1 MHRSFILVSLLLSGF
16 LLSNPLSRADQ
27 IEWERSLE
35 QALERAA
42 AENIPVFIA
51 VNMDGEK
58 VCEELVENHYRHKRI
73 KKLSGNTA
81 NLFAS
86 KYYHKG
92 AGGKCPLAQGLS
104 CALHQQVE
112 KDIRKRIP
120 DLVSENEMIAPN
132 HIFLNPQGEVILSV
146 PYMIT
151 PEQLEWCMYEAI
163 RKVNP
168 DFSWSLSSGARAPRR
183 LIYGAVAAPGSVPD
197 TSMKAE
203 PLSPEE
209 LEEVKALIN
218 KSGRGVRFEAMQK
231 YFPSL
236 IVTESKEAMDCV
248 KTWLSHRW
256 SVNRGRTAR
265 LLHEIGRTSPP
276 SYWPVVAPYVS
287 HDKRDIRNEAV
298 VALEQLA
305 APKSLKTLT
314 RQLANEKDES
324 VRGNLYRAVASVG
337 RGSRSAESKVLKAA
351 EKEKKDYLRIH
362 ALIGLVYVE
371 NREKVLEV
379 LLKALNCDR
388 APIRAA
394 AAYTIAFRREVE
406 LAEALRIALE
416 GEQDP
421 KCLLHLKAA
430 VEALDGGSLEGVQGV
445 LEDYALD
452 EIDRDRMD

>member
-1 MHRSFILVSLLLSGF
+1 MHRTDILVSILFSGF
-16 LLSNPLSRADQ
+16 LLLSPLSTADQ
-27 IEWERSLE
+27 IEWERGLR
-35 QALERAA
+35 QALERADS
-42 AENIPVFIA
+42 ENIPVFIA

-58 VCEELVENHYRHKRI
+58 VSEELVENHYRHKSI
-73 KKLSGNTA
+73 VKLSKNTA

-92 AGGKCPLAQGLS
+92 AGGKCPLAPILS

-112 KDIRKRIP
+112 KDLRKQIP
-120 DLVSENEMIAPN
+120 DLVSEDEMIAPN
-132 HIFLNPQGEVILSV
+132 HIFLNPRGEVILSV

-151 PEQLEWCMYEAI
+151 PGQLEWCMYEAI

-183 LIYGAVAAPGSVPD
+183 LIYGAVAAPGNIPES
-197 TSMKAE
+197 SMKAE
-203 PLSPEE
+203 PLSREE

-218 KSGRGVRFEAMQK
+218 KSGRGMRNEAIQK

-256 SVNRGRTAR
+256 SINRGRTAK

-276 SYWPVVAPYVS
+276 SYWSVAAPYVS
-287 HDKRDIRNEAV
+287 HEKRDIRNEAV

-314 RQLANEKDES
+314 RQLAAEKDES

-337 RGSRSAESKVLKAA
+337 RGSRSAEAKVLKAA
-351 EKEKKDYLRIH
+351 EKEKKDFLRIH
-362 ALIGLVYVE
+362 AVIGLVYVE
-371 NREKVLEV
+371 NREKVLDV

-388 APIRAA
+388 APLRAA
-394 AAYTIAFRREVE
+394 AAYTIAFRREAE
-406 LAEALRIALE
+406 LKEALRIALE

-421 KCLLHLKAA
+421 KCLLYLKAA
-430 VEALDGGSLEGVQGV
+430 VEALEGGSLEGVQGV
-445 LEDYALD
+445 LTDYALD
-452 EIDRDRMD
+452 EIARDRME